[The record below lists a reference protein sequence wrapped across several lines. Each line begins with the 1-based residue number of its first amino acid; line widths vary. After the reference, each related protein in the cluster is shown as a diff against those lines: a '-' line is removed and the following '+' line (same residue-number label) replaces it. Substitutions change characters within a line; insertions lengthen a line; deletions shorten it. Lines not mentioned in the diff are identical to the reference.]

1 MQRSPGEFVSAYVE
15 AMNRHDVEGVLNF
28 FSEDAAYEDVAI
40 GVVRRGRP
48 QIEEFVTFFFHC
60 YHNVTYTPRSA
71 VGDRQ
76 GVAWEWTLEANYART
91 SHTGVPATGQKIC
104 VRGAS
109 FMRLRDGRVL
119 WNTDYWNIGTMRSQ
133 IEGGSAAAGPHG
145 AD

>member
-40 GVVRRGRP
+40 GVVRRGRS

-71 VGDRQ
+71 V
-76 GVAWEWTLEANYART
+76 
-91 SHTGVPATGQKIC
+91 
-104 VRGAS
+104 
-109 FMRLRDGRVL
+109 
-119 WNTDYWNIGTMRSQ
+119 
-133 IEGGSAAAGPHG
+133 
-145 AD
+145 